1 MIIGIGSILN
11 IPAPTRWLLTAL
23 LSLTMTDRVIAQE
36 SPNNPGTIV
45 TIAGGGT
52 DAVGEDV
59 PATSALLDV
68 PLGISVDNDGNI
80 FIAETGSH
88 RIRRIDVFTG
98 NITTVAGNGTPGNSG
113 DGGPAT
119 DAQLSRPQGVAVH
132 SSGDIYIADSGNRV
146 IRRVDAVTGNIETF
160 VGSGQLG
167 EVPAGVFI
175 PRELASFSEIVD
187 IWTTDVT
194 LFIADGEPGGGSGNN
209 IIVQTRFA
217 DTDVTRIAGTGNEEF
232 SGDGSAALDAGLS
245 VEQMTTT
252 LDFFVFADF
261 LNHRVRQ
268 LEVVF
273 LEEDTLTQ
281 ISTIAGR
288 GLSFGDILSGFTF
301 SGDGGP
307 ATDARLQNPSGI
319 AADQTGRIYV
329 ADTQNQRVRA
339 LELDGTIV
347 TLAGTGQFLSDGD
360 GQLGFLAPVENPAR
374 LALDA
379 NGDLLIVEP
388 VGGRIRKLI
397 DPTFRS
403 AFLEIGRTDID
414 FGAASLGIGKVDT
427 ILIENLGSAV
437 LNVLTV
443 SSDNDRFTVPVE
455 VPAEVKPNEIF
466 RIPIRFD
473 PDDQD
478 PVFGT
483 LTLETDDP
491 FRPTLPIAVEG
502 EGIVPDADLLP
513 LSASF
518 DQTFTDDIRTQ
529 EFRLTNVDRGLLVVE
544 EIALSDTTNFS
555 VSFSDSTAST
565 GNLIN
570 ISVVFRPTIDGQ
582 IEGTL
587 TVRTNDPDEPLF
599 TVPLS
604 GFGRIGKPGGFL
616 DVSASAGV
624 DDGGAAFGVAW
635 ADYDRDGDSD
645 LYVVRSLQANL
656 LYRNDGGSFVEIG
669 ALSGVNGSGDGSGAA
684 WADFDRD
691 GDLDLYVTNFSQ
703 SNRLYRNDGETFVDV
718 AAAAGV
724 DDGGDGFGAA
734 WGDYD
739 NDGDPDLYVANF
751 GANVFYRNDGGQ
763 FSEVASQ
770 LGVADSSSGVQPVFS
785 DFDNDGDV
793 DLFLANS
800 GPNRYWVND
809 NGAFVD
815 STSIFFPSD
824 DGPSFGAA
832 VGDYNNDGLMDLYIP
847 YFGEPNRLYQ
857 NNGERF
863 SDVALALSIDDN
875 GRSRGAVWADF
886 NNDGWLDVF
895 VTNSGQPNRVYRS
908 DGLVGGNVT
917 FTEVAEEFGTD
928 TVADSRGVALSD
940 FDGDGGLD
948 LFVAVQGGPDK
959 LFKNQ
964 EADGNWVVISPRGT
978 VSSSDAIGARIELVY
993 NRTNRLIREITGGTS
1008 FLSQDA
1014 LCAAFG
1020 IGDALSIDTL
1030 TVRWPSGIVQRT
1042 EGSGIAVNSIFLIV
1056 EEAPPPPVAVVLTS
1070 TVPALVANGT
1080 AQTEI
1085 SATAV
1090 NSTGEISLIS
1100 DRNVRFSLDFR
1111 NGTILDPSTV
1121 RLKDGVANARYRAGN
1136 IPAQLSVIVQ
1146 VDGLPTQSI
1155 EIQLLRGVRD
1165 ADTFIQTIAGTGS
1178 AGFSGDGGP
1187 ATDAQLRLPRAVAID
1202 GSGTVYIADS
1212 GNNRLRLVDPEGT
1225 ISLLAGTGVGGG
1237 AGFDGTNGPAV
1248 DAPMANPL
1256 GLALLPDGSLLVS
1269 EFGNQKV
1276 RRIELDEFRFIRDFV
1291 GRGVSAFGGDGGSA
1305 LEANLTSPAGITV
1318 DSLGNTFI
1326 AERFNFRVRRVDPNG
1341 IISTVAGSFDTGFGG
1356 DGFEA
1361 TVARLNE
1368 PTGVAIDAVGNI
1380 YIADLRNNRIRRVGA
1395 DGLINTIAG
1404 TGENGFGGDGGPAV
1418 FAQLS
1423 TPIDVAIDAANRLYV
1438 SDSGNNRLRV
1448 IDLNTGVIQSVAGS
1462 GSTGSNGSQGTA
1474 LTFSLDDPSGL
1485 AVAPDSTVLIA
1496 DAGNDRILRLRIN
1509 YEGESPP
1516 IEPPPG
1522 GTVVGDFTGDDQV
1535 DFSDFLLFAP
1545 AFGSNGG
1552 GFDLDG
1558 DGFVG
1563 FSDFL
1568 TFADAFSNDLSGGSP
1583 ALRIPSS
1590 AYRR

>member
-1 MIIGIGSILN
+1 M
-11 IPAPTRWLLTAL
+11 
-23 LSLTMTDRVIAQE
+23 
-36 SPNNPGTIV
+36 
-45 TIAGGGT
+45 TIAGGGS
-52 DAVGEDV
+52 DADGEDI

-68 PLGISVDNDGNI
+68 PLGISVDIEGNI

-88 RIRRIDVFTG
+88 RIRRIDVFSG
-98 NITTVAGNGTPGNSG
+98 NITTVAGNGTLGSFG

-119 DAQLSRPQGVAVH
+119 IAQLSRPQGVAVH

-146 IRRVDAVTGNIETF
+146 IRRVVAATGIIETF

-167 EVPAGVFI
+167 EVPAGVLI
-175 PRELASFSEIVD
+175 PRESASFSEIVD
-187 IWTTDVT
+187 VWTTEAT
-194 LFIADGEPGGGSGNN
+194 LFIADGAIAGGAGNN
-209 IIVQTRFA
+209 IIIQARF
-217 DTDVTRIAGTGNEEF
+217 DDSDVSRIAGTGNEEF
-232 SGDGSAALDAGLS
+232 SGDGSAAIDAGLS

-268 LEVVF
+268 LEVIT
-273 LEEDTLTQ
+273 LPPTTPEDTLLVRISQ

-288 GLSFGDILSGFTF
+288 GLTFGDIISGFTF

-307 ATDARLQNPSGI
+307 ATDARLYFPSGI
-319 AADQTGRIYV
+319 AADQTGRVYI
-329 ADTQNQRVRA
+329 ADTQNHRVRA
-339 LELDGTIV
+339 IELDGSIA
-347 TLAGTGQFLSDGD
+347 TLAGTGLDESDGD
-360 GQLGFLAPVENPAR
+360 GQLGFLAPVLNPAR
-374 LALDA
+374 LALDT

-403 AFLEIGRTDID
+403 AYLEIGRTDID
-414 FGAASLGIGKVDT
+414 FGRVSLGIGKPDT
-427 ILIENLGSAV
+427 ILIQNFGSKV
-437 LNVLTV
+437 LNIVSV
-443 SSDNDRFTVPVE
+443 SSDNDRFTVPLEVPVE
-455 VPAEVKPNEIF
+455 VNPSDIF
-466 RIPIRFD
+466 QIPIRFD

-483 LTLETDDP
+483 LSLVTDDP
-491 FRPTLPIAVEG
+491 FRPIIPITVQGA
-502 EGIVPDADLLP
+502 GIVPDADLLP
-513 LSASF
+513 LSATF
-518 DQTFTDDIRTQ
+518 DQTFTDDTRTQ
-529 EFRLTNVDRGLLVVE
+529 AFRLTNVDQGLLVVE

-555 VSFSDSTAST
+555 ATFSDSTAGT
-565 GNLIN
+565 GDVIN
-570 ISVVFRPTIDGQ
+570 ISVVFQPTFDGQ
-582 IEGTL
+582 VDGTM
-587 TVRTNDPDEPLF
+587 TIRTNDPDEPLF

-604 GFGRIGKPGGFL
+604 GFGRVGKPGGFL
-616 DVSASAGV
+616 DVGASLGV
-624 DDGGAAFGVAW
+624 ADGGAAFGVAW

-645 LYVVRSLQANL
+645 LYVVRSLQSNL
-656 LYRNDGGSFVEIG
+656 LYRNDEGNFAEIG

-703 SNRLYRNDGETFVDV
+703 PNRLYRNDGATFTDV
-718 AAAAGV
+718 AAIAGV

-751 GANVFYRNDGGQ
+751 GPNVFYRNDAGQ
-763 FSEVASQ
+763 FFEIADQ
-770 LGVADSSSGVQPVFS
+770 LGVADSSSSVQPVFS

-800 GPNRYWVND
+800 GRNRYWVNEE
-809 NGAFVD
+809 GSFID
-815 STSIFFPSD
+815 STSIFFPFD

-832 VGDYNNDGLMDLYIP
+832 VGDYNNDGRMDLYVP
-847 YFGEPNRLYQ
+847 YFGEPNRLYF
-857 NNGERF
+857 NRGGDF
-863 SDVALALSIDDN
+863 VDVALALGINDN
-875 GRSRGAVWADF
+875 SRSRGAVWADF
-886 NNDGWLDVF
+886 NNDGWLDIF

-908 DGLVGGNVT
+908 EGLVGGEVM

-1042 EGSGIAVNSIFLIV
+1042 EGSGIPVNSIFPIV
-1056 EEAPPPPVAVVLTS
+1056 EEAPPPPVAILLTS
-1070 TVPALVANGT
+1070 TTSALVANGS

-1085 SATAV
+1085 RATVLDAENV
-1090 NSTGEISLIS
+1090 ISLIS
-1100 DRNVRFSLDFR
+1100 DRDVRFSLDFS
-1111 NGTILDPSTV
+1111 NGAILDPSTV
-1121 RLKDGVANARYRAGN
+1121 RLQDGVASARYRAGN
-1136 IPAQLSVIVQ
+1136 IPAPLSIIVQ

-1165 ADTFIQTIAGTGS
+1165 TDTFIETIAGTGS
-1178 AGFSGDGGP
+1178 RGFSGDGGP
-1187 ATDAQLRLPRAVAID
+1187 ATDAQLALPRAVVSDSA
-1202 GSGTVYIADS
+1202 GTVYIADS
-1212 GNNRLRLVDPEGT
+1212 GNNRVRLVDPLGT
-1225 ISLLAGTGVGGG
+1225 ISLLAGTGIGGG
-1237 AGFDGTNGPAV
+1237 AFDGTNGPATE
-1248 DAPMANPL
+1248 ANIPNPL

-1291 GRGVSAFGGDGGSA
+1291 GRGVAAFGGDGGPA
-1305 LEANLTSPAGITV
+1305 TEANLQSPAGITV
-1318 DSLGNTFI
+1318 DSLGNTYI
-1326 AERFNFRVRRVDPNG
+1326 AEQFNFRVRRVDSNEF
-1341 IISTVAGSFDTGFGG
+1341 INTIAGSFDTGFGG

-1361 TVARLNE
+1361 TAARLNQ
-1368 PTGVAIDAVGNI
+1368 PTGVAVDAIGNL
-1380 YIADLRNNRIRRVGA
+1380 YIADQANHRIRRVGL
-1395 DGLINTIAG
+1395 DGVIRTIAG

-1418 FAQLS
+1418 FALLS
-1423 TPIDVAIDAANRLYV
+1423 TPRDIAIDAANLLYI
-1438 SDSGNNRLRV
+1438 SDAGNDLVRV
-1448 IDLNTGVIQSVAGS
+1448 IDLETGVIQTVAGS
-1462 GSTGSNGSQGTA
+1462 GSRGSSGDQGTA

-1485 AVAPDSTVLIA
+1485 AVARDSTVLIA
-1496 DAGNDRILRLRIN
+1496 DAGNDRILRLSVSF
-1509 YEGESPP
+1509 EGATTPN
-1516 IEPPPG
+1516 EPPPG
-1522 GTVVGDFTGDDQV
+1522 GSLAGDFTGDDQV

-1545 AFGSNGG
+1545 AFGSNMN

-1568 TFADAFSNDLSGGSP
+1568 LFAEAFATDLSGGSQ
-1583 ALRIPSS
+1583 ALRTPSS
-1590 AYRR
+1590 AYHP

>member
-1 MIIGIGSILN
+1 M
-11 IPAPTRWLLTAL
+11 
-23 LSLTMTDRVIAQE
+23 
-36 SPNNPGTIV
+36 
-45 TIAGGGT
+45 
-52 DAVGEDV
+52 
-59 PATSALLDV
+59 
-68 PLGISVDNDGNI
+68 PLGISVDNQGNI

-88 RIRRIDVFTG
+88 RIRRIDVFSG
-98 NITTVAGNGTPGNSG
+98 NITTVAGNGTLGSFG

-119 DAQLSRPQGVAVH
+119 VAQLSRPQGVAVH

-146 IRRVDAVTGNIETF
+146 IRRVVAATGIIETF

-167 EVPAGVFI
+167 EVPANVAI
-175 PRELASFSEIVD
+175 PREEASFSEIVD
-187 IWTTDVT
+187 VWTTEAT
-194 LFIADGEPGGGSGNN
+194 LFIADGAIGGGVGNN
-209 IIVQTRFA
+209 IIVQAKFA
-217 DTDVTRIAGTGNEEF
+217 DPDVTRIAGTGNLEY
-232 SGDGSAALDAGLS
+232 SGDGSAAIDAGLS

-252 LDFFVFADF
+252 LDFFIFADF

-268 LEVVF
+268 LEVVISEGDS
-273 LEEDTLTQ
+273 LPVSQ
-281 ISTIAGR
+281 ITTIAGR
-288 GLSFGDILSGFTF
+288 GLTPEEILGPTF
-301 SGDGGP
+301 SGDGAA
-307 ATDARLQNPSGI
+307 ATEARLFFPSGI
-319 AADQTGRIYV
+319 AADESGCIYI
-329 ADTQNQRVRA
+329 ADTQNHRVRA
-339 LELDGTIV
+339 IELDGTIV
-347 TLAGTGQFLSDGD
+347 TLAGTGEFLSDGD

-374 LALDA
+374 LAIDA

-403 AFLEIGRTDID
+403 AYLEIGRTDID
-414 FGAASLGIGKVDT
+414 FGRVSLGIGKPDT
-427 ILIENLGSAV
+427 ILIQNFGSKV
-437 LNVLTV
+437 LNVLSI
-443 SSDNDRFTVPVE
+443 SSDNDRFTLPLEVPV
-455 VPAEVKPNEIF
+455 VVNPSAIF

-491 FRPTLPIAVEG
+491 FRPIIPITVQGA
-502 EGIVPDADLLP
+502 GIVPDADLLP
-513 LSASF
+513 LSATF
-518 DQTFTDDIRTQ
+518 DQTFTDDTRTQ
-529 EFRLTNVDRGLLVVE
+529 AFRLTNVDQGLLVVE
-544 EIALSDTTNFS
+544 GIALSDTTNFS
-555 VSFSDSTAST
+555 VTFSDSTAGT
-565 GNLIN
+565 GDVIN
-570 ISVVFRPTIDGQ
+570 ISVVFQPTFDGQ
-582 IEGTL
+582 VDGTM

-604 GFGRIGKPGGFL
+604 GFGRVGKPGGFL
-616 DVSASAGV
+616 DVGASLGV
-624 DDGGAAFGVAW
+624 ADGGAAFGVAW

-645 LYVVRSLQANL
+645 LYVVRSLQSNL
-656 LYRNDGGSFVEIG
+656 LYRNDEGNFAEIG

-703 SNRLYRNDGETFVDV
+703 PNRLYRNDGATFTDV
-718 AAAAGV
+718 AAIAGV

-751 GANVFYRNDGGQ
+751 GPNVFYRNDAGQ
-763 FSEVASQ
+763 FFEIADE

-800 GPNRYWVND
+800 GRNRYWVNEE
-809 NGAFVD
+809 GSFVD
-815 STSIFFPSD
+815 STSIFFPFD

-832 VGDYNNDGLMDLYIP
+832 VGDYNNDGRMDLYVP
-847 YFGEPNRLYQ
+847 YFGEPNRLYF
-857 NNGERF
+857 NRGGDF
-863 SDVALALSIDDN
+863 VDVALALGINDN
-875 GRSRGAVWADF
+875 SRSRGAVWADF
-886 NNDGWLDVF
+886 NNDGWLDIF

-908 DGLVGGNVT
+908 EGLVGGEVM

-928 TVADSRGVALSD
+928 TIADSRGVALSD

-978 VSSSDAIGARIELVY
+978 VSSSDAIGTRIELVY
-993 NRTNRLIREITGGTS
+993 NRTTRLIREITGGTS

-1042 EGSGIAVNSIFLIV
+1042 EGSGIPVNSIFPII
-1056 EEAPPPPVAVVLTS
+1056 EEAPPPPIDVVLTS
-1070 TVPALVANGT
+1070 TTLALVANGS

-1085 SATAV
+1085 TATVVDAE
-1090 NSTGEISLIS
+1090 GQISLIS
-1100 DRNVRFSLDFR
+1100 DRDARFSLDFS
-1111 NGTILDPSTV
+1111 NGAILDPTTV
-1121 RLKDGVANARYRAGN
+1121 RLQDGVASARYRAGN
-1136 IPAQLSVIVQ
+1136 IPAPLSIIVQ

-1165 ADTFIQTIAGTGS
+1165 TDTFIETIAGTGS
-1178 AGFSGDGGP
+1178 RGFSGDGGP
-1187 ATDAQLRLPRAVAID
+1187 ATDAQLALPRAVAID
-1202 GSGTVYIADS
+1202 SAGTVYIADS
-1212 GNNRLRLVDPEGT
+1212 GNNRVRAVDPTGT
-1225 ISLLAGTGVGGG
+1225 ISLLAGTGTGAI
-1237 AGFDGTNGPAV
+1237 AGFDGTDGPAAEA
-1248 DAPMANPL
+1248 DITNPL
-1256 GLALLPDGSLLVS
+1256 GLALLADGDLLVS

-1276 RRIELDEFRFIRDFV
+1276 RRIELDESRFIRDFA
-1291 GRGVSAFGGDGGSA
+1291 GRGVAAFGGDGGPA
-1305 LEANLTSPAGITV
+1305 PEANLQSPSGITL
-1318 DSLGNTFI
+1318 DSLGNTYI
-1326 AERFNFRVRRVDPNG
+1326 TERFNFRVRRVDPNG
-1341 IISTVAGSFDTGFGG
+1341 IINTVAGSFDTGFGG

-1368 PTGVAIDAVGNI
+1368 PTGVAVDAIGNV
-1380 YIADLRNNRIRRVGA
+1380 YIADRANHRVRRVGI
-1395 DGLINTIAG
+1395 DGLIRTIAG
-1404 TGENGFGGDGGPAV
+1404 TGENAFGGDGGPAV

-1423 TPIDVAIDAANRLYV
+1423 TPSDVAIDEANRLYV
-1438 SDSGNNRLRV
+1438 SDAGNDRVRV
-1448 IDLNTGVIQSVAGS
+1448 IDLDTGVIQSVAGS
-1462 GSTGSNGSQGTA
+1462 GSRGSSGDQGTA
-1474 LTFSLDDPSGL
+1474 LTFSVDDPSGL
-1485 AVAPDSTVLIA
+1485 AVARDSTVLIA
-1496 DAGNDRILRLRIN
+1496 DAGNDRILRLSIS
-1509 YEGESPP
+1509 YEGATTPN
-1516 IEPPPG
+1516 EPPPG
-1522 GTVVGDFTGDDQV
+1522 GSLAGDFTGDDQV

-1545 AFGSNGG
+1545 AFGSNMN

-1568 TFADAFSNDLSGGSP
+1568 LFAEAFATDLSGGSQ

-1590 AYRR
+1590 AYHP